1 MAVRAVLWKLAS
13 PYDAYVAHVG
23 RLNDAIERLRYH
35 IDQALAYEA
44 GLHGSVRFVPVE
56 RDDAED
62 RANHFREKLAA
73 AASEMPE
80 DQFEDFISHLGGG
93 TVASVEDDR
102 ARTISRLG
110 RTTRGLEEYFEVA
123 GRELTILE
131 ERGYNPRRP
140 DVARQLQANN
150 LPEMTVADYRH
161 LLGQLG
167 AQVGKRPK

>member
-23 RLNDAIERLRYH
+23 RLNDALERLRYH
-35 IDQALAYEA
+35 IDRALAYEA

-56 RDDAED
+56 RADAEE
-62 RANHFREKLAA
+62 RANHFRDRLAS
-73 AASEMPE
+73 AASEMTE
-80 DQFEDFISHLGGG
+80 EQFEDFISHLGGG
-93 TVASVEDDR
+93 TVAVVEDDR
-102 ARTISRLG
+102 ARTINRMG
-110 RTTRGLEEYFEVA
+110 HTTRGLEEYFAVA
-123 GRELTILE
+123 GHELAVLE

-140 DVARQLQANN
+140 DVARQLQANT
-150 LPEMTVADYRH
+150 LPGMTVAEYRH